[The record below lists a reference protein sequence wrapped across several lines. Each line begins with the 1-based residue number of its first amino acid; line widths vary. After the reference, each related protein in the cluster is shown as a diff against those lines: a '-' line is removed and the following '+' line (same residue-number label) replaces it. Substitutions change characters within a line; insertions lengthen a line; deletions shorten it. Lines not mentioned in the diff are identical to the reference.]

1 MAMLGAAVTLPV
13 EKAAEVVD
21 FRARTCPAKIA
32 SVSEVSVT
40 PQVSGEILEVCFVN
54 GQTVAKGDVLY
65 RLDPVKYIAAEKNAE
80 AKVAASARSARCT
93 RPCSPRPRPILR
105 RHATT

>member
-1 MAMLGAAVTLPV
+1 MFLTAMAMLGAAVTLPV

-40 PQVSGEILEVCFVN
+40 PQVSGEILEVCFAN
-54 GQTVAKGDVLY
+54 GQRWRRAM
-65 RLDPVKYIAAEKNAE
+65 
-80 AKVAASARSARCT
+80 SCT
-93 RPCSPRPRPILR
+93 GSTP
-105 RHATT
+105 